1 MLKTNEDITRQ
12 LRRWEMAAYPVIIA
26 GQVFDQDTHFV
37 NEIPTTELSVYAI
50 RVQMTTEQPNTPD
63 RVMPFGYAGQI
74 NISFRRQDQSIIV
87 VVPMH
92 VSSVFNFSETFNY
105 YNFDNAIVKDL
116 HHVTISWGV
125 YSVQKLSMDTD
136 MKIPIRVEV
145 FYEPLR
151 Y

>member
-1 MLKTNEDITRQ
+1 MLNMQEEITRQ
-12 LRRWEMAAYPVIIA
+12 LRRWEMKAYPEIFVGA
-26 GQVFDQDTHFV
+26 VFDQDIATID
-37 NEIPTTELSVYAI
+37 EIPTTELSVYAI
-50 RVQMTTEQPNTPD
+50 RFQMTSEQPNAID

-74 NISFRRQDQSIIV
+74 NVTFRREDDSEIA

-92 VSSVFNFSETFNY
+92 LSTVFNFSETFNY
-105 YNFDNAIVKDL
+105 YNFDNAIIKDL

-125 YSVQKLSMDTD
+125 YSVQKLSLDS
-136 MKIPIRVEV
+136 PIKLPVRVEV